1 MIQSD
6 INRTPVEKQPELPM
20 LMICD
25 KGDTI
30 VLITDIATF
39 AEGYVLLG
47 TGTCVAISPSNKFNK
62 VGDYAKSWDINNFR
76 PFVGK
81 IQLYNK

>member
-30 VLITDIATF
+30 VLITDIDTI
-39 AEGYVLLG
+39 ENVLFG
-47 TGTCVAISPSNKFNK
+47 IGTCVAISPSNKFNK
-62 VGDYAKSWDINNFR
+62 VGEYSESWAMSKFYQ
-76 PFVGK
+76 FKGK